1 MITWNVH
8 LRRANN
14 YIDQNVIIKK
24 LNNKNNTR
32 LKVVPSNVSLQF
44 RQALNHLADVF

>member
-1 MITWNVH
+1 MKNKYWMITWNVH

-24 LNNKNNTR
+24 LNNNNNKQG
-32 LKVVPSNVSLQF
+32 LK
-44 RQALNHLADVF
+44 